1 MTNPIR
7 GTLSSKGQVTIPAR
21 ILRELRLKPG
31 DKVIF
36 EIEGTGL
43 KVLPSRPDILATL
56 QAHQIYDSAE
66 TDVTARIRRE
76 RGWDDDE

>member
-1 MTNPIR
+1 MTNPIC

-43 KVLPSRPDILATL
+43 KVFPSRPDILATL
-56 QAHQIYDSAE
+56 EAHQFSDPGM
-66 TDVTARIRRE
+66 TDAVASVRRD
-76 RGWDDDE
+76 RGWADE